1 MATVIPSSNKL
12 QWQTQAIMEAMGNLG
27 QGIGRLIERKR
38 QENDMQ
44 AFTDWMGQ
52 QQGGA
57 MTQPP
62 DVQIN
67 AGIPSVN
74 AAAGIPLPM
83 NIPRP
88 AQQQFGRLDFSTLPK
103 FKSQAGRQLGMGLIS
118 EMAQKNMLS
127 PMDMQDIVMSQRL
140 KESQIGENEAQMR
153 AADALAK
160 RRGEMGS
167 EESMYGVV
175 PGLLRPGILDE
186 EQTKQYKEKL
196 VRGSP
201 EEKVGKLNADLQKEV
216 TDDGIP
222 KSAGLINPQTI
233 NLIDYR
239 AKKIGMRVKRET
251 KERDVPGKLWGT
263 NKEKYTA
270 YSLEPIE
277 GDTEIPENTSE
288 DFDATYEALPSGAE
302 FTAPDGTR
310 RRKP

>member
-1 MATVIPSSNKL
+1 
-12 QWQTQAIMEAMGNLG
+12 MEAMGNLG
-27 QGIGRLIERKR
+27 QGIGRVIERKR
-38 QENDMQ
+38 QANDMQ

-67 AGIPSVN
+67 AGNPT
-74 AAAGIPLPM
+74 
-83 NIPRP
+83 
-88 AQQQFGRLDFSTLPK
+88 QQSTGLNFRTLPK

-167 EESMYGVV
+167 EESIYGVV
-175 PGLLRPGILDE
+175 PGLLRPGVLDE

-196 VRGSP
+196 VRVSP